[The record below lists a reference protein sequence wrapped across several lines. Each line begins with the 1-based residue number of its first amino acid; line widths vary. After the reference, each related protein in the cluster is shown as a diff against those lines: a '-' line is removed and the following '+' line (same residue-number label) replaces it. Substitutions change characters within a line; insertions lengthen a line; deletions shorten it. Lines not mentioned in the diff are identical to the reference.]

1 MTDGTAPS
9 WGLRVPG
16 ANPRSAVVK
25 KSVFAIPKMDCAAE
39 ERLVRLAL
47 AGQDDVRSIEADLAA
62 RRLTVVHEGP
72 PGVVDAALRS
82 LNLGSRLVD
91 TTDASLIDLTP
102 GPSQEEEARTL
113 TIVLAINA
121 GMFIGEA
128 SGALLADSSAL
139 LADSLDMFA
148 DAAVYGLALFGV
160 HRARAT
166 QLKAARMS
174 GVMQLLLAAGA
185 LAEVVRRFVFGS
197 EPEAPLMVAVAVAA
211 LAANATSM
219 WLLARHR
226 HGGAHMRASWIF
238 TTNDV
243 IANLGVIVAAGL
255 VLVLGSNVP
264 DLVVAT
270 GIALIVLNGAIRILR
285 LE

>member
-1 MTDGTAPS
+1 M
-9 WGLRVPG
+9 L
-16 ANPRSAVVK
+16 K
-25 KSVFAIPKMDCAAE
+25 KTVFAVPQMDCAAE
-39 ERLVRLAL
+39 ERLIRLAL
-47 AGQDDVRSIEADLAA
+47 AGKDDVRSIHADLVA

-72 PGVVDAALRS
+72 PDVVDAALQS

-91 TTDASLIDLTP
+91 TTDATVGDSAP
-102 GPSQEEEARTL
+102 GPSQVEEARTL
-113 TIVLAINA
+113 KIVLAINA
-121 GMFIGEA
+121 SMFVGEA
-128 SGALLADSSAL
+128 FGAVLADSSAL

-148 DAAVYGLALFGV
+148 DAVVYGLALFGV

-166 QLKAARMS
+166 QLKAARLS
-174 GVMQLLLAAGA
+174 GVLQLMLAAGA
-185 LAEVVRRFVFGS
+185 LAEVVRRLVFGS
-197 EPEAPLMVAVAVAA
+197 EPEAPLMVVVAAAA

-226 HGGAHMRASWIF
+226 KGGAHMKASWIF

-255 VLVLGSNVP
+255 VRLLGSNVP

-285 LE
+285 LKA

>member
-1 MTDGTAPS
+1 MMARYQKT
-9 WGLRVPG
+9 
-16 ANPRSAVVK
+16 
-25 KSVFAIPKMDCAAE
+25 VFAIPKMDCAAE
-39 ERLVRLAL
+39 ERLIRMAL
-47 AGQDDVRSIEADLAA
+47 AGQNDVRSIHADLAA

-72 PGVVDAALRS
+72 PEVVDGALRS
-82 LNLGSRLVD
+82 LNLGSRLLD
-91 TTDASLIDLTP
+91 TADASEADSAP
-102 GPSQEEEARTL
+102 GPSPQEEARAL

-121 GMFIGEA
+121 GMFFIEA
-128 SGALLADSSAL
+128 FGALMADSSAL

-174 GVMQLLLAAGA
+174 GALQVLLAAGA
-185 LAEVVRRFVFGS
+185 LAEVVRRLVFGS
-197 EPEAPLMVAVAVAA
+197 EPEAPLMVVVAVAA
-211 LAANATSM
+211 LTANATSM

-226 HGGAHMRASWIF
+226 QGGAHMKASWIF

-243 IANLGVIVAAGL
+243 IANVGVIVAAGL
-255 VLVLGSNVP
+255 VQLVGSNVP

-270 GIALIVLNGAIRILR
+270 GIALIVLNGAVRILR
-285 LE
+285 LRE